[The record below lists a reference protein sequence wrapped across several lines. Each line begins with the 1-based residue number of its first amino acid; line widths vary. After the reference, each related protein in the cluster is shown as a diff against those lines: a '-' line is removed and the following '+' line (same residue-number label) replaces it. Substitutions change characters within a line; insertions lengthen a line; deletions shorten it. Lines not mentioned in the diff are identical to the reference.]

1 MRKRNRRLRKKLHL
15 GEFQQLG
22 FEVSI
27 TLKPDLGMDALD
39 RFLDDFILDAI
50 EKNDLA
56 FGGGTD
62 SGFITTW
69 NRGSTSETHRTIVE
83 DWLSRRQ
90 EVVSVRLG
98 PLVDAWYPEAEP
110 HSNHQLIWRCTRTRG
125 KHRTLFACP

>member
-27 TLKPDLGMDALD
+27 TLKPDLGIDALD
-39 RFLDDFILDAI
+39 RLLDEFILDAI
-50 EKNDLA
+50 EKNELA

-62 SGFITTW
+62 GGFITTW
-69 NRGSTSETHRTIVE
+69 KRGSASEAHRAAVE
-83 DWLSRRQ
+83 NWLSHRP
-90 EVVSVRLG
+90 EVVSVTLG

-110 HSNHQLIWRCTRTRG
+110 HSNPTIERDARKSSARPSL
-125 KHRTLFACP
+125 

>member
-27 TLKPDLGMDALD
+27 TLKPDLGIDALD
-39 RFLDDFILDAI
+39 RLLDEFILDAI
-50 EKNDLA
+50 EKNELA

-62 SGFITTW
+62 GGFITTW
-69 NRGSTSETHRTIVE
+69 KRGSASEAHRAAVE
-83 DWLSRRQ
+83 SWLSQRP
-90 EVVSVRLG
+90 EVVSITLG

-110 HSNHQLIWRCTRTRG
+110 HSNPQFERDAREKHPRAPQLER
-125 KHRTLFACP
+125 

>member
-27 TLKPDLGMDALD
+27 TLKPDLGIDALD
-39 RFLDDFILDAI
+39 RLLDEFILDVI
-50 EKNDLA
+50 EKNELA

-62 SGFITTW
+62 GGFITIW
-69 NRGSTSETHRTIVE
+69 KRGSASEAHRAAVE
-83 DWLSRRQ
+83 NWLSNRP
-90 EVVSVRLG
+90 EVVSVTLG

-110 HSNHQLIWRCTRTRG
+110 HSNPTIERDARKSSARPSL
-125 KHRTLFACP
+125 

>member
-27 TLKPDLGMDALD
+27 TLKPDLGIDALD
-39 RFLDDFILDAI
+39 RFLDDFIRDAI

-62 SGFITTW
+62 RGCITTW
-69 NRGSTSETHRTIVE
+69 SRGSASETHLSIVE

-110 HSNHQLIWRCTRTRG
+110 HSNHQFERDAREEHPRAPQLER
-125 KHRTLFACP
+125 